1 VRQILVNLVGN
12 AVKFTEN
19 GDITVRV
26 QLVSRDAAHLL
37 LRFDVK
43 DTGIGVAPDIMPLL
57 FEPFVQ
63 ADSSTT
69 RRFGGTGLG
78 LTISK
83 RLAEQMGGA
92 IGVESKTGQGSNFW
106 FTVRLATAEA
116 STDPLPLRG
125 MRTLVLADHVPTREA
140 LAARL
145 VRLGA
150 AAQALGAETRPH
162 ADRGRFDAVI
172 VEDGTRA
179 AAALS
184 GLSADGSRAT
194 PILFRHAAIAPEAAD
209 LWHDSLGSSFE
220 ILTGIKSAHIV
231 RAVAPALSLLPDAA
245 LDPAKPRGNAS
256 GSHFVTARIL
266 VVEDNRTNQKVAQK
280 MLEGLGYTADLQAN
294 GQLGVDA
301 HAAVPYDLILMD
313 CQMPVM
319 DGYEASRAI
328 RALKTGARAVPIIA
342 LTANALEGDR
352 ERCLAAGM
360 DDYLTKPLKRE
371 RLRTALEQ
379 WLPLTQREATTLL

>member
-1 VRQILVNLVGN
+1 
-12 AVKFTEN
+12 
-19 GDITVRV
+19 
-26 QLVSRDAAHLL
+26 
-37 LRFDVK
+37 
-43 DTGIGVAPDIMPLL
+43 
-57 FEPFVQ
+57 VQ

-92 IGVESKTGQGSNFW
+92 IGVDSRPGQGSNFW
-106 FTVRLATAEA
+106 FTVRLAAAEPA
-116 STDPLPLRG
+116 TVAPPLRG

-150 AAQALGAETRPH
+150 TAQAGSAEVMPH
-162 ADRGRFDAVI
+162 ADRGRYDAVI

-179 AAALS
+179 AASIS

-194 PILFRHAAIAPEAAD
+194 PILFRHAAMAPEAAD
-209 LWHDSLGSSFE
+209 LWRDSLGSSVE
-220 ILTGIKSAHIV
+220 VITGIKSAHIA
-231 RAVAPALSLLPDAA
+231 RAVAPSLGLLPDVE
-245 LDPAKPRGNAS
+245 LDSARTPAQSNAS
-256 GSHFVTARIL
+256 RYVTARIL

-294 GQLGVDA
+294 GQLGVEA
-301 HAAVPYDLILMD
+301 HAAAPYDLILMD

-328 RALKTGARAVPIIA
+328 RALSGEARHVPIIA

-360 DDYLTKPLKRE
+360 NDYLTKPLKRE

-379 WLPLTQREATTLL
+379 WLPVAQREATTLL